1 MHTLKAPSHSRC
13 RFSALLCVLALV
25 LLAGGCAPA
34 ASTTGSDQSTAA
46 VPSNAQPAATTQPA
60 LEGTIRVSGAFALYP
75 MMQRWAEEFQKLHP
89 QVRLDVSAGG
99 AGKGMTDVLG
109 GLVDIA
115 MVSREIAPG
124 EVQQGAVFVPVVKDT
139 VVAVINANNPAL
151 KELVEKGAVKKTLV
165 ELWMQGTT
173 PTWGE
178 LAGSSSTEAVQ
189 VYTRS
194 DACGAAETWAKYLG
208 GKQEDLKGTGVFGD
222 PGIAQAVAQDTLGI
236 GYSNLNYAYDATTGK
251 PAAGLA
257 VLPIDVNE
265 NGKVDPE
272 EQIDVKDKTIKAI
285 LAGVYPSPPSRDL
298 YLVAKGS
305 WSGLTAEFVR
315 WVLTDGQSYIEEV
328 GYIKLPADTIAAAAK
343 SVAP

>member
-1 MHTLKAPSHSRC
+1 MHTLKAPFRSRC
-13 RFSALLCVLALV
+13 RFSTLLCVLALALV
-25 LLAGGCAPA
+25 AGGCTPA
-34 ASTTGSDQSTAA
+34 ASTTDGDQPTL
-46 VPSNAQPAATTQPA
+46 Q
-60 LEGTIRVSGAFALYP
+60 GTIRVSGAFALYP
-75 MMQRWAEEFQKLHP
+75 MMQRWTEEFQKLYP
-89 QVRLDVSAGG
+89 QVRVDVSAGG

-115 MVSREIAPG
+115 MVSREIKP
-124 EVQQGAVFVPVVKDT
+124 EEEQQGAAFVPVVKDT
-139 VVAVINANNPAL
+139 VVAVINAGNPTL
-151 KELVEKGAVKKTLV
+151 KELAQKGAVKQTLV
-165 ELWMQGTT
+165 DLWMQGAT
-173 PTWGE
+173 PTWGD
-178 LAGSSSTEAVQ
+178 LAGSGSKEAVQ

-236 GYSNLNYAYDATTGK
+236 GYSNLNYAYDATSGK

-257 VLPIDVNE
+257 VLPIDVNG

-272 EQIDVKDKTIKAI
+272 EQIDTKEKTIKAI

-298 YLVAKGS
+298 YLVTKGA

-315 WVLTDGQSYIEEV
+315 WILTDGQRYVEEA

-343 SVAP
+343 SVQ